1 MLDITADLQQEVAD
15 LYRQHAGELLR
26 FAESLTRQ
34 GGAAHDA
41 VQETFLRY
49 FVERRYGR
57 RIEKPRTWLYTVMR
71 NYLQRRM
78 GSPEEKVSA
87 QSGNVDSLA
96 SDAGDP
102 EALVLR
108 AEAARNIVAGLS
120 NRERQCLDLRLDGL
134 GYAEIAETLGVRP
147 GTVGALLARVHAKV
161 RCGGEENRT
170 AAATADAVSWL
181 AVSEGVY
188 AS

>member
-1 MLDITADLQQEVAD
+1 MLNISAELQQEVAD
-15 LYRQHAGELLR
+15 LYKLHAGELLR

-34 GGAAHDA
+34 GGLAHDA

-49 FVERRYGR
+49 FIERRYGR
-57 RIEKPRTWLYTVMR
+57 HIEKPRTWLYTVMR

-78 GSPEEKVSA
+78 GSPEERFSA

-96 SDAGDP
+96 SDDSDP

-161 RCGGEENRT
+161 RCDAEGGRT
-170 AAATADAVSWL
+170 AAGTAGAVSWL
-181 AVSEGVY
+181 AVTEGVY
-188 AS
+188 LL